1 MNKIYLLF
9 LITIFCTSCGEDNPI
24 LLPIKAIII
33 TDLHAP
39 TTSNPGEPPSGNY
52 VKFSFKEQKPVEGD
66 NWDIAF
72 RATDIL
78 INGGAYIGNNEPP
91 RTGIAAGYVAI
102 GTYNS
107 ITSVDETLLN
117 QDSQIGRAIP
127 NGSDNGWYNY
137 NPQNYLITPI
147 AGRTLVFKTHDGRF
161 AKMEIQSYYKDSPEN
176 PNAFTDQSATY
187 TFNYTYQ
194 PNESV
199 TTF

>member
-1 MNKIYLLF
+1 MCIRDSLNAPQQGGSGDGPPTPISGEFTKF
-9 LITIFCTSCGEDNPI
+9 DFSSGSITNSEND
-24 LLPIKAIII
+24 
-33 TDLHAP
+33 
-39 TTSNPGEPPSGNY
+39 
-52 VKFSFKEQKPVEGD
+52 
-66 NWDIAF
+66 WDIAF

-78 INGGAYIGNNEPP
+78 INGGTYISNEEPP

-107 ITSVDETLLN
+107 ITSVNETLLN